1 MKSKLPKLP
10 DVFPAELAAHVARP
24 PSELR
29 SKQRPR
35 DPAKR
40 CYELAGRYFLDHWET
55 DGVALVHGFVAL
67 HIVAGSMMHAW
78 VTLPG
83 DLVYDRGRFFHGAGY
98 RGVMQPEAVKS
109 WTSATARECFG
120 AMHDAGAGWAPCAD
134 LEAEE
139 RRRIERLSAEPD
151 ET

>member
-10 DVFPAELAAHVARP
+10 DVFPAELAAHAARP
-24 PSELR
+24 PSGLR

-40 CYELAGRYFLDHWET
+40 CYELAARYFLDHWET

-67 HIVAGSMMHAW
+67 HIVASSMMHAW

-98 RGVMQPEAVKS
+98 RGVMQPEAVMT
-109 WTSATARECFG
+109 WTTATASQYFG
-120 AMHDAGAGWAPCAD
+120 SSDVWGASKE
-134 LEAEE
+134 LEEE
-139 RRRIERLSAEPD
+139 ATRRAFP
-151 ET
+151 